1 MEAHV
6 YRLSEVV
13 GTSSEGVIGNGEPP
27 VISPGAAIS
36 NAVARAN
43 RTLRNLDWFQVS
55 EIRGVISG
63 GEVAQCQ
70 VTLKLGFRLE
80 E

>member
-1 MEAHV
+1 MEDHV

-13 GTSSEGVIGNGEPP
+13 GTSSEGVDQ
-27 VISPGAAIS
+27 AIR
-36 NAVARAN
+36 NAVGRAN
-43 RTLRNLDWFQVS
+43 RTLRNLDWFEVS

-63 GEVAQCQ
+63 GEVAQYQ

>member
-1 MEAHV
+1 MEDHV

-13 GTSSEGVIGNGEPP
+13 GTSSEGIDQ
-27 VISPGAAIS
+27 AIR

-63 GEVAQCQ
+63 GEVAQYQ

>member
-1 MEAHV
+1 MEDHV

-13 GTSSEGVIGNGEPP
+13 GTSSEGIDQ
-27 VISPGAAIS
+27 AIR

-43 RTLRNLDWFQVS
+43 RTLRNLDWFQVC